1 MKQLQTI
8 VKQVYHSQS
17 ITQCLNLELKQEI
30 TRKIPISIEQQMRPG
45 QSTEIR
51 RNDTS
56 SRAGRPSA
64 AGGGGSARQ
73 CAAACSLAGQ
83 RRAAGQGRAPACP
96 RVRGPGRGC
105 EGTER
110 GVGDGRT
117 GAAEQRQPPAPGARG
132 RGATAIF
139 FAHGKGKSLRR
150 PGPWPMLLWARLR
163 SQLLESLPFFLE
175 LLSSQNKR

>member
-17 ITQCLNLELKQEI
+17 ITQCLSLELKQEI
-30 TRKIPISIEQQMRPG
+30 TRKIPISIEQHMRPG

-83 RRAAGQGRAPACP
+83 RRAAGQGRAPACL

-117 GAAEQRQPPAPGARG
+117 GAAEQRQPPAPGAKRSGSDGHFFRSWQREKFTSPWAMAHVTMG
-132 RGATAIF
+132 RA
-139 FAHGKGKSLRR
+139 
-150 PGPWPMLLWARLR
+150 P
-163 SQLLESLPFFLE
+163 LPAPRKLTFLPIT
-175 LLSSQNKR
+175 SV